1 MTMHQLLDNCVLL
14 ALHRTRQVAMDAK
27 QNVDMLAIGYTT
39 VLYGTSTCLLRSAF
53 ALNKL

>member
-14 ALHRTRQVAMDAK
+14 ALHRTRQVSMDAK